1 MSEFFKYTGEAILK
15 SPNIL
20 IRRRDIIA
28 IQDICVSSLGY
39 RNINAVRDRYD
50 GQRFMD
56 NQIRKIGSLY
66 ALCDYFDLTK
76 PVLSEVLLANINPL
90 IEIGEKKYQILTS
103 DFGTLPSANNLNS
116 NHDVIVTCRRDDVY
130 FLIIGVL
137 AKSKINDTTC
147 FKTNAVGKTFIGF
160 KSLEAIPSKYN
171 SI

>member
-56 NQIRKIGSLY
+56 NQIFMY
-66 ALCDYFDLTK
+66 
-76 PVLSEVLLANINPL
+76 
-90 IEIGEKKYQILTS
+90 
-103 DFGTLPSANNLNS
+103 
-116 NHDVIVTCRRDDVY
+116 
-130 FLIIGVL
+130 
-137 AKSKINDTTC
+137 
-147 FKTNAVGKTFIGF
+147 
-160 KSLEAIPSKYN
+160 
-171 SI
+171 